1 MAYYCVQA
9 TCASAATLLTGLGT
23 ALVTMGWTLHDD
35 VSSTQEGL
43 MVQIYG
49 A

>member
-23 ALVTMGWTLHDD
+23 AFDRGTDGTNIWSMRIRGV
-35 VSSTQEGL
+35 
-43 MVQIYG
+43 
-49 A
+49 